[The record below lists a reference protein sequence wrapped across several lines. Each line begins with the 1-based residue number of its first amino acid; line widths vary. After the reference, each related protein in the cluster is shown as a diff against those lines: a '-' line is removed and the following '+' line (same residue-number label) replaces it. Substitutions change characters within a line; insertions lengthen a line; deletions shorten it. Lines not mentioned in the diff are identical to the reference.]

1 MATKYRNHQ
10 VLEYFF
16 LKLDEYTNK
25 LITNSDVYRI
35 LHTSKQQQNIVY
47 KTLLDIANQNNDQV
61 SANII
66 MKYENKVHLE
76 NQLSMLECT
85 RMHLKKEELQLW
97 NVRKINKEKDSD
109 FLAKIG
115 INKKIKMWI
124 SIIVGSIV
132 LSILPYAM
140 DQE

>member
-1 MATKYRNHQ
+1 M
-10 VLEYFF
+10 LEYFL
-16 LKLDEYTNK
+16 LKLDESTASK
-25 LITNSDVYRI
+25 LISISDVYKIIHRK
-35 LHTSKQQQNIVY
+35 KQQKKIVY
-47 KTLLDIANQNNDQV
+47 QTLLDIANQNNDQV

-66 MKYENKVHLE
+66 REYENKVHLE

-85 RMHLKKEELQLW
+85 RLHLKKEELQLW

>member
-1 MATKYRNHQ
+1 M
-10 VLEYFF
+10 LEYFL
-16 LKLDEYTNK
+16 LKLDESTSSK
-25 LITNSDVYRI
+25 LISRSDVYKI
-35 LHTSKQQQNIVY
+35 IHTKEQQQKIVY
-47 KTLLDIANQNNDQV
+47 QTLLDIANQNNDQV

-66 MKYENKVHLE
+66 MEYENKVHLE

-97 NVRKINKEKDSD
+97 NVRKINKENDSD